1 MSVRRRVLVAA
12 PVIVFALSW
21 PFIDGSGFASDP
33 LAAVT
38 DAVTGWILVA
48 AGLVAWS
55 RRPDSRTGPWLV
67 AAGYLWYVG
76 DLYFVFPTVSIVPL
90 LSFALRGAYDV
101 LIAAVLLS
109 FPGSRL
115 SGRVH
120 RAAVGAVALTYAA
133 RAIAFLATARPG
145 FAYPDNGAPNPFLL
159 TSDGA
164 LARNLDLDLTMVKGA
179 VILIVG
185 LLALARALRVSA
197 STRRVLLPVV
207 AGGIAWAAMTFLVDL
222 GRLLEANF
230 HVTLLPWARADWWPI
245 PEYLLRGSAAPVGF
259 LVGALLLRTAR
270 SAVVE
275 LVTGFEQNPLRGQL
289 EPSLRR
295 ALGDPGLRVLYPA
308 PAGAAAGAG
317 AGWVDGADVPAQ
329 LPAAGSPVASTP
341 ILSKGAT
348 LALILHDA
356 ALLEDPGLVGAIAA
370 TVRLAMD
377 NEQLTVALEAQLEET
392 RASRRRIVD
401 AADAERQRIERDLH
415 DGAQQRLVSL
425 AISLRMLGDS
435 LGDDISKEIREELTS
450 AGTELRGAIEE
461 LRELAHG
468 LDPAILRESGLGPA
482 IRSLAE
488 RCPTPTRV
496 ELELDGRLPR
506 AIEATAYFVVAEALA
521 NVTKHAGATSVT
533 VRVRARPDQLI
544 VEVQDDGRGGAEVAR
559 GSGLRGLADRV
570 AAAGGQFELGS
581 VIDGGTRV
589 AAELP
594 TAS

>member
-1 MSVRRRVLVAA
+1 MTGRRRLFIAA
-12 PVIVFALSW
+12 PVVVFALTW
-21 PFIDGSGFASDP
+21 PWLESSGFWSDP
-33 LAAVT
+33 LASIT

-48 AGLVAWS
+48 AGLVTWS
-55 RRPDSRTGPWLV
+55 RRPDSQTGRWLV

-76 DLYFVFPTVSIVPL
+76 DLFFVFPETSIVPL
-90 LSFALRGAYDV
+90 LSFGLRGAYDV
-101 LIAAVLLS
+101 FIAAALLS

-120 RAAVGAVALTYAA
+120 RTAVGAVAAAYVA
-133 RAIAFLATARPG
+133 RAAVFLATARPG
-145 FAYPDNGAPNPFLL
+145 YAYPDNGTPNPFLL
-159 TSDGA
+159 TSNGA
-164 LARNLDLDLTMVKGA
+164 LAQNLDIDLTMVKA
-179 VILIVG
+179 ALILVVG
-185 LLALARALRVSA
+185 LLAVARLPRVTA
-197 STRRVLLPVV
+197 ATRRVLLPVV
-207 AGGIAWAAMTFLVDL
+207 AGGIAWAAMTFLLGLGQLVDV
-222 GRLLEANF
+222 NF
-230 HVTLLPWARADWWPI
+230 HVQLLPWARSAWWPV

-275 LVTGFEQNPLRGQL
+275 LVTGFEQSPLRNQL

-295 ALGDPGLRVLYPA
+295 AIGDPALRVLYPA
-308 PAGAAAGAG
+308 VAGDGTWTDGTGAP
-317 AGWVDGADVPAQ
+317 VT
-329 LPAAGSPVASTP
+329 LPATTTGVASTP
-341 ILSKGAT
+341 IVSNGVTRAV
-348 LALILHDA
+348 ILHDP

-401 AADAERQRIERDLH
+401 AADVERQRIERDLH

-435 LGDDISKEIREELTS
+435 LGDDASKEIREELAA

-482 IRSLAE
+482 IRSLVE
-488 RCPTPTRV
+488 RCPTPTTL
-496 ELELDGRLPR
+496 ELQLDGRLPR
-506 AIEATAYFVVAEALA
+506 AIETTAYFVVAEALA
-521 NVTKHAGATSVT
+521 NVAKHADAKQVI
-533 VRVRARPDQLI
+533 VRVEASAGQLH
-544 VEVQDDGRGGAEVAR
+544 VEVEDNGRGGAEVAA

-570 AAAGGQFELGS
+570 AAAGGRFDLGS
-581 VIDGGTRV
+581 VAGGGTRV

-594 TAS
+594 TVS